1 MNNLTPWAGVSKLP
15 LSVIS
20 HDISGIIASDDFN
33 PTTFAAFWKL
43 GFHRLVPIIPPEA
56 GISETSSL
64 FKRVGTDQDPRG
76 KAPGVKGAQGLWY
89 GFDWVP
95 HDSTE
100 HDLPRWQ
107 AMEAGIGIKTGGG
120 IVAIDADT
128 LSNEHARIIRDTIER
143 RMGRLPC
150 RIGNFPKALYL
161 IGLTEPMKYTRV
173 EFGDLG
179 RNGRLKDRVE
189 ILSDGRQ
196 FVAHGIHPGTR
207 QPYNWTRDILPFDKL
222 PKFAP
227 ADVLALLE
235 ELRSLLPAA
244 KPLITEGATT
254 EIAQASLR
262 GPIDKV
268 RKAVEATPNNSKLFG
283 TREAYRDFGYAIKAA
298 LPDNEPEAF
307 NLFSDWCERWV
318 DEKGQ
323 PVDPGNN
330 PDIVAS
336 DWRRMRPPFRRGAS
350 WLFELAE
357 MHNPAAF
364 KKIDVFFDEIVDEER
379 LFVTEKPAAVSKE
392 IAPLEWIDPTKWE
405 GQPLRA
411 REWVVEGWV
420 PKGEVTFLYGD
431 GGVGKS
437 LLAQQL
443 ATCAATGNDWLG
455 QPTTQSRVMC
465 FFCEDSADELHRRQT
480 EINRAVGVSF
490 SDLSA
495 LRMISRKHMD
505 NLFSLWDRHTGAMR
519 EQAVWRYL
527 LADAKS
533 FGANVLVVD
542 TIADTYS
549 GSEIDRGQVN
559 VFVKSVL
566 GRLAEEIGGSVIA
579 LGHPSQ
585 AGKSSG
591 QGTSG
596 STAWSNAARSRLY
609 LRHPKDAERGNIRE
623 LEGMKLNYGPKG
635 SLLKLRWSRGAF
647 EVLAGSRPAGAT
659 PNGLTPAFQSIG
671 SAAEDAV
678 ASVLL
683 SNDKERL
690 NLTPRS
696 PYFAPKVLKR
706 LDPEGLAAFTHAEV
720 EEAMNS
726 LVRRKVI
733 RAEQVGV
740 DGSYRPTFGFVV
752 VPDNLSSEE
761 PPAAAIFD

>member
-15 LSVIS
+15 LSVVS
-20 HDISGIIASDDFN
+20 HDISGITASDDFN

-64 FKRVGTDQDPRG
+64 STRVGTNQDPRG
-76 KAPGVKGAQGLWY
+76 KAPGVMGARGLWY
-89 GFDWVP
+89 GYDWVP

-100 HDLPRWQ
+100 RDLARWQ
-107 AMEAGIGIKTGGG
+107 AMEAGIGIKTGNG

-128 LSNEHARIIRDTIER
+128 LSNDHARIIRDTIER

-150 RIGNFPKALYL
+150 RIGKFPKALYL
-161 IGLTEPMKYTRV
+161 IALTEPMKYTRV
-173 EFGDLG
+173 EFGDLDG
-179 RNGRLKDRVE
+179 KGRLKDRVE

-227 ADVLALLE
+227 SDVISLLE

-254 EIAQASLR
+254 EISQASLR

-307 NLFSDWCERWV
+307 GIFSDWCERWV

-323 PVDPGNN
+323 PVDPGND

-357 MHNPAAF
+357 QHNPTAF
-364 KKIDVFFDEIVDEER
+364 KKIDVFFDEIVEEES
-379 LFVTEKPAAVSKE
+379 LFATEKPAAVSKE

-405 GQPLRA
+405 GQPLRG

-443 ATCAATGNDWLG
+443 ATCAATGNDW
-455 QPTTQSRVMC
+455 
-465 FFCEDSADELHRRQT
+465 
-480 EINRAVGVSF
+480 
-490 SDLSA
+490 
-495 LRMISRKHMD
+495 
-505 NLFSLWDRHTGAMR
+505 
-519 EQAVWRYL
+519 
-527 LADAKS
+527 
-533 FGANVLVVD
+533 
-542 TIADTYS
+542 
-549 GSEIDRGQVN
+549 
-559 VFVKSVL
+559 
-566 GRLAEEIGGSVIA
+566 

-635 SLLKLRWSRGAF
+635 SLLKLRWARGAF

-659 PNGLTPAFQSIG
+659 PDGLTPAFRSIG

-720 EEAMNS
+720 EEAMNN

-752 VPDNLSSEE
+752 VPDNLSIEE